1 MRTVQQCFEAGL
13 VDGTKV
19 HLNGSLVVA
28 DTSRDSVVKADA
40 ATIAYIA
47 RIRAAHGAQER
58 KLDETKPPSA
68 RCETSLKLVSTTDP
82 DAPCVSRGPSSGP
95 ARPRDKHHRM
105 VDDRCGVITEVATTA
120 GDVTEGA
127 RVAPLVTQHEANAG
141 EEIAAMVGSRG
152 YGTV

>member
-1 MRTVQQCFEAGL
+1 
-13 VDGTKV
+13 
-19 HLNGSLVVA
+19 
-28 DTSRDSVVKADA
+28 
-40 ATIAYIA
+40 
-47 RIRAAHGAQER
+47 
-58 KLDETKPPSA
+58 
-68 RCETSLKLVSTTDP
+68 
-82 DAPCVSRGPSSGP
+82 
-95 ARPRDKHHRM
+95 M